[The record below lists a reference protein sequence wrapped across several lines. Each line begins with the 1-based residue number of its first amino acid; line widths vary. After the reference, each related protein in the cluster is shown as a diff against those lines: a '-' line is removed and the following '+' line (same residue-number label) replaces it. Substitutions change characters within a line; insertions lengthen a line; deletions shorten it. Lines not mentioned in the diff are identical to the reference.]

1 LEGKKILRK
10 GPNLLTAFLVLIIIL
25 TFTFSLSAAEDY
37 PELEG
42 WWLPSTGSFNG
53 HWDLGVGAHFW
64 NDHFTLR
71 NLQLRT
77 VFDLAPGLRFNSI
90 IRSNKVFDN
99 LDGFE
104 PTFDQLFLEA
114 YGFHYSDYGKFSG
127 SLKAGK
133 MRYLRFPEP
142 DLISRFDHVP
152 GTEDLRIDGAETGY
166 NGQMLTLDYQT
177 DLGLGYHLTGINWD
191 YGERDGSNWIENYV
205 YYRDRWGAIDF
216 EGRVGLL
223 PLIHAAGSNPG
234 AGSHLGES
242 GPGYNLFL
250 GANWRDYKVG
260 FLYENIENGR
270 INERDIRTGIMV
282 EFAFSKVTD
291 ILGSLRF
298 DYTSS
303 PEGFV
308 THIPLASGEFGYA
321 KEKPANSELVGE
333 IKAERVI
340 TYWQNGQGRNFY
352 EHTLSKWGNTDPAET
367 AVVMDADSWYLK
379 LEALV
384 SPHTSFS
391 SRDDLVQWENSRQG
405 PAQLAQPVTYKFY
418 K

>member
-1 LEGKKILRK
+1 MTIKSKKQFIIFNIFLILIMI
-10 GPNLLTAFLVLIIIL
+10 FC
-25 TFTFSLSAAEDY
+25 LSAPLMAAENR
-37 PELEG
+37 EQEKG
-42 WWLPSTGSFNG
+42 WWLPSTGTFNG
-53 HWDLGVGAHFW
+53 HWDLGVGAHLW

-90 IRSNKVFDN
+90 IRSNRQFDN
-99 LDGFE
+99 LDNYN
-104 PTFDQLFLEA
+104 PQFDQLFLEG
-114 YGFHYSDYGKFSG
+114 YGFHQSDFGKFSA
-127 SLKAGK
+127 SLKMGK

-142 DLISRFDHVP
+142 DLISYYDHVP
-152 GTEDLRIDGAETGY
+152 GTEDLRFEDAETGY
-166 NGQMLTLDYQT
+166 NGQMLTLDYET
-177 DLGLGYHLTGINWD
+177 ELGLGYHLTGINWD
-191 YGERDGSNWIENYV
+191 YGEREGSSWIENYI

-223 PLIHAAGSNPG
+223 PLRHAAGSNPG
-234 AGSHLGES
+234 AGYHLGES

-260 FLYENIENGR
+260 ILYENIENER
-270 INERDIRTGIMV
+270 INERDIRTGLMV
-282 EFAFSKVTD
+282 EFAFSEVTD

-298 DYTSS
+298 DYTRS

-308 THIPLASGEFGYA
+308 THIPIASGEFGYA
-321 KEKPANSELVGE
+321 EKKPAGTELVGE

-352 EHTLSKWGNTDPAET
+352 EHTLSKWGNTDAKET

-384 SPHTSFS
+384 SPHTSFANW
-391 SRDDLVQWENSRQG
+391 DDLVQWENDRQG